1 MVKDLFTSRFTITL
15 SPLCHAITKH
25 ITMSSCCQISM
36 SSSMMVAIPFH
47 SLTDF
52 LAHNKTGFL
61 KRTAN
66 DGRSG
71 DGILIAADV

>member
-1 MVKDLFTSRFTITL
+1 
-15 SPLCHAITKH
+15 
-25 ITMSSCCQISM
+25 
-36 SSSMMVAIPFH
+36 MMVAIPFH